1 MIHLAAD
8 NVMGLFRRSPL
19 KRNFMTTFSEIVD
32 AADNLSPDEQQ
43 VLVDILSRRLAERN
57 REQLVGDVADAR
69 REFADGAARPAS
81 PQQIMDE
88 VRGEA

>member
-1 MIHLAAD
+1 MNDSLVCAR
-8 NVMGLFRRSPL
+8 ME
-19 KRNFMTTFSEIVD
+19 FMATFSEIVD

-57 REQLVGDVADAR
+57 RKQLVADIADGR
-69 REFADGAARPAS
+69 REFADGTARPTS

-88 VRGEA
+88 VCGEA